1 MALGNANTIGTA
13 GTSSYCGSTCKQTK
27 FNITSSVSQTI
38 YVIPAVHNKRQY
50 VEAPCTDAAN
60 STTRYHYTAAPWE
73 TRIWREGYTYYAPYN
88 IAAGATVQI
97 TMELDVTRPNF
108 AQDFAI
114 SVWGSVNKPTIAEST
129 GLASKN
135 YYQYTATPV
144 TPETCTAKANL
155 V

>member
-1 MALGNANTIGTA
+1 
-13 GTSSYCGSTCKQTK
+13 
-27 FNITSSVSQTI
+27 
-38 YVIPAVHNKRQY
+38 
-50 VEAPCTDAAN
+50 
-60 STTRYHYTAAPWE
+60 
-73 TRIWREGYTYYAPYN
+73 
-88 IAAGATVQI
+88 
-97 TMELDVTRPNF
+97 MELDVTRPNF

-144 TPETCTAKANL
+144 TPETCIAKANL